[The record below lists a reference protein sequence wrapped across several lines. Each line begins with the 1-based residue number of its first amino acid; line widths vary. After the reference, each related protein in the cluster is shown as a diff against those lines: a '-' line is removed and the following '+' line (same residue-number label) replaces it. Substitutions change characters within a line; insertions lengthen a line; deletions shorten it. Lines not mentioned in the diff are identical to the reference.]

1 VTAAVSRAFEIR
13 DAPRELAPLLR
24 TLASEVG
31 AGAVD
36 AHAVTM
42 TAELSRAFLTKREG
56 VAFVLGSVESAL
68 GSERVRV
75 FTVDGA
81 FVTPDEARRDPLR
94 VAAANWM
101 ATAVLVS
108 RTHPDAVFIDIG
120 TTTTDIIPIVAGRVE
135 AQGRTDPE
143 RLASGELL
151 YTGAVRTPVEALAL
165 DVCVQGRRYAL
176 AAEGFATSADVHLW
190 RGDLVPGDVTGGT
203 ADGRPP
209 TRAGAGDRLA
219 RALCGDRELLD
230 DAAVTA
236 LAEALAAA
244 QVDRVA
250 ATIRRVV
257 SRHPSIRRAVV
268 AGAGAFIAG
277 RAARA
282 AGLEVCALADAHGDG
297 ASRCAPAAAVALLLE
312 SWTPGPVPGPGQD
325 RGRIDV
331 VVKIGGS
338 LLAHEAALTSV
349 LDALG
354 RSTHTLVVPGGGPFA
369 DAVREVYDRGAVGDD
384 AAHWMAVLAMDQY
397 AELLA
402 ARMPGCSVV
411 TSLADARRAV
421 AAGRVPVLA
430 PSRWLREAD
439 PLPHSWVAGQAQAVR
454 LVLLKPPAASGSMV
468 DPAFDTV
475 CPTGLDVQIIPAG
488 TFAS

>member
-1 VTAAVSRAFEIR
+1 
-13 DAPRELAPLLR
+13 
-24 TLASEVG
+24 
-31 AGAVD
+31 
-36 AHAVTM
+36 
-42 TAELSRAFLTKREG
+42 
-56 VAFVLGSVESAL
+56 
-68 GSERVRV
+68 
-75 FTVDGA
+75 
-81 FVTPDEARRDPLR
+81 
-94 VAAANWM
+94 
-101 ATAVLVS
+101 
-108 RTHPDAVFIDIG
+108 
-120 TTTTDIIPIVAGRVE
+120 
-135 AQGRTDPE
+135 
-143 RLASGELL
+143 
-151 YTGAVRTPVEALAL
+151 
-165 DVCVQGRRYAL
+165 
-176 AAEGFATSADVHLW
+176 
-190 RGDLVPGDVTGGT
+190 
-203 ADGRPP
+203 
-209 TRAGAGDRLA
+209 LA

-312 SWTPGPVPGPGQD
+312 NDPRSPVSAPGLDP
-325 RGRIDV
+325 GRIDV
-331 VVKIGGS
+331 VVKIGGR
-338 LLAHEAALTSV
+338 LLAHEAALTTV
-349 LDALG
+349 LDALD
-354 RSTHTLVVPGGGPFA
+354 RSAHTLVVPGGGPFA

-411 TSLADARRAV
+411 TNLAEARRAV

-439 PLPHSWVAGQAQAVR
+439 PLPHSWDVTSDSIAAWVAGQAGATTLILVKPAGATGMLTDACFERAV
-454 LVLLKPPAASGSMV
+454 PPRV
-468 DPAFDTV
+468 TCEV
-475 CPTGLDVQIIPAG
+475 IPADDLPRLANALAR
-488 TFAS
+488 T